1 MKRFL
6 LIIFLSSFTIA
17 MQEKI
22 KTTRRSIMQYKHS
35 QALTEVGKAR
45 RALSAWITGCGA
57 SGIVLLC
64 SIRKPYHIWRRVW
77 SSIICTTFLGLS
89 LKTHQSYKAM
99 KLMELRADRYK
110 KATRDD
116 TLAQKLLQEI
126 SKTDVII
133 PQLKKN

>member
-17 MQEKI
+17 VQEKE
-22 KTTRRSIMQYKHS
+22 KTIRRLIMQYKHS

-57 SGIVLLC
+57 SAIFLFC
-64 SIRKPYHIWRRVW
+64 SIKKPYPIWRQAW
-77 SSIICTTFLGLS
+77 CSIIGTTFLGLS
-89 LKTHQSYKAM
+89 IKTHQSYKAM
-99 KLMELRADRYK
+99 KLMELRADLYK
-110 KATRDD
+110 EATQDD

-126 SKTDVII
+126 SK
-133 PQLKKN
+133 NE